1 VEVCIRR
8 PKGWPSVLFSVL
20 AMLALAVSP
29 ADFSDVA
36 ARAAAARQAN
46 DASHALDL
54 YRQAVQLNP
63 QWAEGW
69 WFIGNLS
76 ADAGRFT
83 DCRDALQHFVR
94 LEDQQAQGWSTLGLC
109 EFETGDYS
117 ASLDHIRHALASGAG
132 IPADMVDVL
141 RFHEALVLT
150 RAGQFDLALRSY
162 AAIVR
167 GGPRSETF
175 VAGLG
180 LAALHK
186 PLLPDDIPPDQQDL
200 YRIAGTAMGKS
211 MAGDEDGAQA
221 GFRDLLS
228 RYPANPDVQ
237 YLYGTWLLPQ
247 HPDDGIKQ
255 LESLLDS
262 DPQRDDV
269 RAMIAYNLVQRGHL
283 NRALPFAKKAAED
296 APANPLAQYVYGRA
310 LAGTGDLQT
319 GIAHLETAAKLD
331 PSSLDC
337 HMALASA
344 YSRAGR
350 PVDSRRERMESIAL
364 ARASGAGS

>member
-1 VEVCIRR
+1 M
-8 PKGWPSVLFSVL
+8 F
-20 AMLALAVSP
+20 ALAVSP
-29 ADFSDVA
+29 ADFSSVSAQATA
-36 ARAAAARQAN
+36 AREAKNGPQAIV
-46 DASHALDL
+46 L
-54 YRQAVQLNP
+54 YRQAVQMNP
-63 QWAEGW
+63 QWVAGW
-69 WFIGNLS
+69 WFLGNLS
-76 ADAGRFT
+76 ADAERFT
-83 DCRDALQHFVR
+83 DCRDALLQFVR
-94 LEDQQAQGWSTLGLC
+94 LEDKQAEGWSTLGLC

-117 ASLDHIRHALASGAG
+117 ASLDHIRRALALGTG

-141 RFHEALVLT
+141 RFHESLLLT

-162 AAIVR
+162 SAIVR

-175 VAGLG
+175 VTGLG

-186 PLLPDDIPPDQQDL
+186 PLMPNDIPPAEQDL
-200 YRIAGTAMGKS
+200 YRIAGTAMGRS
-211 MAGDEDGAQA
+211 MIGDNDGAQA
-221 GFRDLLS
+221 GFRDLLARFPS
-228 RYPANPDVQ
+228 NPDVR

-247 HPDDGIKQ
+247 HPDEGIKQ

-262 DPQRDDV
+262 SPQRDDV
-269 RAMIAYNLVQRGHL
+269 RAMIAYNLVQRGRM

-296 APANPLAQYVYGRA
+296 APENPLAQYVYGRA

-319 GIAHLETAAKLD
+319 GIAHLEAAAKLD

-350 PVDSRRERMESIAL
+350 PVDSRMERMESIAL

>member
-1 VEVCIRR
+1 M
-8 PKGWPSVLFSVL
+8 F
-20 AMLALAVSP
+20 AMFVLAVSP
-29 ADFSDVA
+29 ADFSDIA
-36 ARAAAARQAN
+36 ARAAAAREANNGSQAI
-46 DASHALDL
+46 AL
-54 YRQAVQLNP
+54 YQQAVQLNP

-69 WFIGNLS
+69 WYLGNLS
-76 ADAGRFT
+76 ADAGRFAE
-83 DCRDALQHFVR
+83 CRDALLQFVR
-94 LEDQQAQGWSTLGLC
+94 LEDKQAQGWSTLGLC
-109 EFETGDYS
+109 EFETGDYA
-117 ASLDHIRHALASGAG
+117 ASLEHIRHALTLGSG
-132 IPADMVDVL
+132 IPADMMDVL
-141 RFHEALVLT
+141 RFHEALILT
-150 RAGQFDLALRSY
+150 REGQFDLALRSY
-162 AAIVR
+162 SAIVR

-186 PLLPDDIPPDQQDL
+186 PLLPNDIPPAEQDL

-211 MAGDEDGAQA
+211 MVGDNDGAQA
-221 GFRDLLS
+221 EFRDLLA
-228 RYPANPDVQ
+228 RYPSNPDVQ
-237 YLYGTWLLPQ
+237 YLYGAWLLPQ

-262 DPQRDDV
+262 NPQRDDV
-269 RAMIAYNLVQRGHL
+269 RAMIAYNLVQRGDL

-296 APANPLAQYVYGRA
+296 APGNPLAQYVYGRA

-319 GIAHLETAAKLD
+319 GIAHLEAAAKLD

-337 HMALASA
+337 HVALASA

-350 PVDSRRERMESIAL
+350 PVDSRRERMKSIAL

>member
-1 VEVCIRR
+1 
-8 PKGWPSVLFSVL
+8 VL
-20 AMLALAVSP
+20 AIFLLAVSP
-29 ADFSDVA
+29 ADFSDIA

-46 DASHALDL
+46 DAPQAMELYRHAL
-54 YRQAVQLNP
+54 QLNP

-69 WFIGNLS
+69 WFLGNLS
-76 ADAGRFT
+76 ADAERFA
-83 DCRDALQHFVR
+83 DCRDALQQFVR
-94 LEDQQAQGWSTLGLC
+94 LEDKQGEGWSTLGLC
-109 EFETGDYS
+109 EFETGDYA
-117 ASLDHIRHALASGAG
+117 ASLDHIRHALAMGTG

-141 RFHEALVLT
+141 RFHEALLLT

-167 GGPRSETF
+167 GGSRSETF

-186 PLLPDDIPPDQQDL
+186 PLLPNDIPPAEQDL

-211 MAGDEDGAQA
+211 MVGDNDGAGA
-221 GFRDLLS
+221 EFRDLLS

-262 DPQRDDV
+262 SPQRDDV
-269 RAMIAYNLVQRGHL
+269 RAVIAYNLEQRGHL
-283 NRALPFAKKAAED
+283 RRALPFANKAAED
-296 APANPLAQYVYGRA
+296 APGNPLAQYVYGRA

-337 HMALASA
+337 HVALASA